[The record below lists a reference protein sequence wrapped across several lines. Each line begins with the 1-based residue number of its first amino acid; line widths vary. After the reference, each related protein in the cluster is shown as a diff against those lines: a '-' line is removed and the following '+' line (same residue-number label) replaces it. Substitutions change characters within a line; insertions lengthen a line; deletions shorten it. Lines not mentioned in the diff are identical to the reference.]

1 MEVRDKVVVVTGAG
15 SGIGKA
21 LADRFVAE
29 GARTVVR
36 VDIAGTDTVVDV
48 SDAAAVEELVRSVE
62 AEHGP
67 IDLYCSNAGIGSG
80 LGIDADDETWR
91 RVFEVNVMGSVNAAR
106 ALLPTVRARG
116 EGYLLITASAAG
128 LLTNLGDAPY
138 TVTKHGAVGLAEWLR
153 ITHGDEG
160 LRVSCLCPQGV
171 NTPLLSGGLQA
182 TPAGGA
188 GAAGGT
194 GGGMLATDVV
204 KMMGVIEPEAV
215 ADAVIAGL
223 AEERFLILPH
233 PEVAEYVV
241 NKATNIER
249 WIGGM
254 RSLQRRLL
262 GQSGGAQSG
271 AQSGSARPGGDAS

>member
-1 MEVRDKVVVVTGAG
+1 MEIRDKVIVVTGAG

-21 LADRFVAE
+21 LADRFLDE

-36 VDIAGTDTVVDV
+36 VDLVGTDTTVDV
-48 SDAAAVEELVRSVE
+48 SDSAAVADLVRRVE

-80 LGIDADDETWR
+80 LGVEADDETWR

-106 ALLPTVRARG
+106 ALLPTIRTRG

-160 LRVSCLCPQGV
+160 LKVSCLCPQGV
-171 NTPLLSGGLQA
+171 NTPLLSGDLGGGPQA
-182 TPAGGA
+182 GSGASPAGGS
-188 GAAGGT
+188 GGL
-194 GGGMLATDVV
+194 LATDVV
-204 KMMGVIEPEAV
+204 KMMGVIEPSDV

-223 AEERFLILPH
+223 ADERFLILPH
-233 PEVAEYVV
+233 REVAQYVV
-241 NKATNIER
+241 NKATDIER

-262 GQSGGAQSG
+262 GRSEGG
-271 AQSGSARPGGDAS
+271 RPTGDAG